1 LWSGHR
7 MPTRLPYL
15 SALVLLL
22 PGCSGTEPDGVDAGS
37 FRARLAG
44 AAAGSLAG
52 PSSAGVVYTEETPD
66 GLFTIRM
73 YQPEGSVTRAI
84 TVGCPGMAAP
94 APGSHSL
101 DPAVEGCVG
110 RYTRFTLEPT
120 LELLEEVEATE
131 GTVRLQQQSADGRMV
146 GTFEFSGVL
155 VRGTDSLG
163 AVQASGSFNAIAA
176 P

>member
-1 LWSGHR
+1 
-7 MPTRLPYL
+7 MPNRLPYL
-15 SALVLLL
+15 AALVLLL
-22 PGCSGTEPDGVDAGS
+22 PGCSGPEPEEIDAGS

-73 YQPEGSVTRAI
+73 YQVEGSVTRSI

-94 APGSHSL
+94 PAGSHSL
-101 DPAVEGCVG
+101 DPTVEGCVG

-120 LELLEEVEATE
+120 FEVVEEVESTD
-131 GTVRLQQQSADGRMV
+131 GTVRLQQSVDTRTV
-146 GTFEFSGVL
+146 GTFDFSGVL
-155 VRGTDSLG
+155 VRGADSLG
-163 AVQASGSFNAIAA
+163 TVQASGSFNAIAA